1 MSLDKLYPSINAWI
15 DDINIYKKSLEDI
28 HFPEL
33 KVENIIKILNL
44 IDENAQYLDKLYTY
58 GVVKR
63 EFDVSD
69 KTVNDYILEVRK
81 LYSSFNEKIKSINT
95 FVKNNKSHILQ
106 NLKKSNQGKIW
117 IQYISKI
124 QNNVNNVQYNLSKRI
139 DPYGDY
145 VNWYNSLDDIGN
157 IIFDKYILKIKE
169 SNLLELLKSDDY
181 EFRRKIYLKVEEEL
195 KRNSKIAS
203 ILLNSHLQINCLVK
217 EPYHKFISN
226 GIIGKDSV
234 SFLEKSKNSIVKL
247 SHDIVKNKIK
257 LVQAPSFSYSDMYYL
272 PTESDNLISFDEA
285 KRIVYSTFATFGDT
299 ISTICYKAL
308 YEGWIITERTENSH
322 SGQRS
327 YSSYSSHPYIKID
340 WHNRIDDLF
349 DLTHEIGGA
358 ISQFLSS
365 KNGKFL
371 YSETSILKTEFFSI
385 LGTICLCDNLKRNFQ
400 EKFNKKLVTS
410 RIIDFYKDILILPF
424 EFCYVEEELY
434 NRASQ
439 YKLTEGSISDIWYSV
454 VSDFHNIAGFKPMIE
469 NKSNWV
475 RHDQFYL
482 NGYSFKYIE
491 SLILAEKY
499 YEIFNETNSD
509 VLVNLFKKGEQL
521 SDLDFFYSL
530 MGEKEIDFEYELNKT
545 IKKISNIIK
554 ENIYE
559 KNDDL

>member
-1 MSLDKLYPSINAWI
+1 MHVFVLCLNYTIVTLRFKD
-15 DDINIYKKSLEDI
+15 NI
-28 HFPEL
+28 
-33 KVENIIKILNL
+33 
-44 IDENAQYLDKLYTY
+44 
-58 GVVKR
+58 
-63 EFDVSD
+63 
-69 KTVNDYILEVRK
+69 
-81 LYSSFNEKIKSINT
+81 
-95 FVKNNKSHILQ
+95 
-106 NLKKSNQGKIW
+106 
-117 IQYISKI
+117 
-124 QNNVNNVQYNLSKRI
+124 
-139 DPYGDY
+139 
-145 VNWYNSLDDIGN
+145 
-157 IIFDKYILKIKE
+157 
-169 SNLLELLKSDDY
+169 
-181 EFRRKIYLKVEEEL
+181 
-195 KRNSKIAS
+195 
-203 ILLNSHLQINCLVK
+203 
-217 EPYHKFISN
+217 
-226 GIIGKDSV
+226 KDSV

-272 PTESDNLISFDEA
+272 PTDADNLISFDEA

-308 YEGWIITERTENSH
+308 YEGWNITERTDNSQ

-365 KNGKFL
+365 KNEKFL

-400 EKFNKKLVTS
+400 VKFNKKLVTS